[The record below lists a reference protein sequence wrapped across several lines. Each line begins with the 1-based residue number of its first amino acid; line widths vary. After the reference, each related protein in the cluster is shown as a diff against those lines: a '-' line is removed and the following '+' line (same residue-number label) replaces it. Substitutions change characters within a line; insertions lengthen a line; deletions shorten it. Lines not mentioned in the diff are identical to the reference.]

1 MSGAP
6 RSAACGRFAVRHTP
20 GPAKLSTDGC
30 GLCGEEP
37 CVYGLIWRR
46 LPGALWMKLLC
57 AVVLVSLLVVLLF
70 GWVFPWVEPYLP
82 FSSSGT
88 MGN

>member
-1 MSGAP
+1 M
-6 RSAACGRFAVRHTP
+6 
-20 GPAKLSTDGC
+20 
-30 GLCGEEP
+30 
-37 CVYGLIWRR
+37 YGLIWRH

-88 MGN
+88 MGNN

>member
-1 MSGAP
+1 M
-6 RSAACGRFAVRHTP
+6 
-20 GPAKLSTDGC
+20 
-30 GLCGEEP
+30 
-37 CVYGLIWRR
+37 YGLIWRR
-46 LPGALWMKLLC
+46 LPGRLWMKLLC

-88 MGN
+88 MGGN